1 MLNKKILQEVT
12 MFLRKLSSKKEY
24 VQFITF
30 IAMSGILY
38 SCQSSEPAKNGL
50 KNESAVVKKDS
61 TTIVAQPA
69 DASTNSEQKKVVV
82 YYFHTTFRCQ
92 SCNMIEK
99 FTKEAIEAGFA
110 NELKS
115 GIVEMKII
123 NVEEKGNEHFAKDY
137 KLYTKSVIVSDVK
150 DGKEITWKN
159 LDKVWTLLRDQ
170 NKFIDYI
177 QTEVKTSL
185 KG

>member
-1 MLNKKILQEVT
+1 MI
-12 MFLRKLSSKKEY
+12 LRKLFFKRNY
-24 VQFITF
+24 LDLLVF
-30 IAMSGILY
+30 IAMSGALY
-38 SCQSSEPAKNGL
+38 SCQSKEPAGNGV
-50 KNESAVVKKDS
+50 KKESAVTKIDS
-61 TTIVAQPA
+61 TAPVVTQSSTIDVKSQ
-69 DASTNSEQKKVVV
+69 NKKVVV

-99 FTKEAIEAGFA
+99 FTKEAVESGFA
-110 NELKS
+110 SELKN
-115 GIVEMKII
+115 GTVEMKVI

-159 LDKVWTLLRDQ
+159 LDKVWTLLGDQ

-177 QTEVKTSL
+177 KTEVKTSL

>member
-1 MLNKKILQEVT
+1 MT
-12 MFLRKLSSKKEY
+12 LRKLFTKRNY
-24 VQFITF
+24 LDFLFF
-30 IAMSGILY
+30 IAMSGVLY
-38 SCQSSEPAKNGL
+38 SCQSKEPADNGD
-50 KNESAVVKKDS
+50 KKGSAVTKIDS
-61 TTIVAQPA
+61 TAPVVTQS
-69 DASTNSEQKKVVV
+69 STVDVKSQNKKVVV

-99 FTKEAIEAGFA
+99 FTKEAVEAGFA